1 MADALNRVFQNG
13 PSAWTGL
20 GRGQQMLLLVLGL
33 LLPVVVVVGSQWVSD
48 GQYVPLFAS
57 LSPEDG
63 GAIVAQLKASKTPYR
78 VGGNGDQILVPAD
91 RVSELRLRMAVQ
103 GLPLGGGVGFEVFDK
118 PALGVSDFAQR
129 LNYQRALQGEL
140 SRTIGQ
146 LREVARARV
155 HLVLPQPSLFSD
167 RERPASASV
176 FVKLQAGA
184 QLGREQVRGIVHLV
198 ASSVEG
204 LSAERVTVV
213 DTNGRVLSMGGGGAD
228 TSPLSPR
235 RLEIKTSVEEG
246 IERRIQSLLDLT
258 LGTGHA
264 VARVSAQIN
273 FDQVER
279 TEEKFDQNA
288 VPRQK
293 TRSTE
298 SSKGR
303 SATPMTPPAA
313 PEASAP
319 QANQAN
325 QTNQTN
331 QNAQSN
337 QNVTQNEGSRE
348 SESVTYEVGRIVA
361 RTLTSPGEIQRLSVS
376 VILSTP
382 TKVTQPADKD
392 KKEVRAPAP
401 RAAEELEKIRKV
413 VMGAVGFNESRGDQ
427 VTVVE
432 MPFDTSVLD
441 RERGMLDQPLPPVA
455 PRPWITMQTMGI
467 GVVAFLAMAA
477 ILWLVLRGFSRQR
490 AHDQMALSLERAEAM
505 APRAA
510 VAAAQAP
517 SLQMALP
524 AGPASLPGATRPGA
538 RHAAS
543 RASAPLVSEELME
556 QSRERDEIRE
566 KASGMANAEPDA
578 TAQLLRAW
586 LVKKRPQPVRVG
598 SQDGNN

>member
-1 MADALNRVFQNG
+1 MADALHRVLQNG

-20 GRGQQMLLLVLGL
+20 GRGQQVLLLVLGL

-91 RVSELRLRMAVQ
+91 RVAELRLRMAVQ

-140 SRTIGQ
+140 ARTIGQ

-176 FVKLQAGA
+176 FVKLQGSA
-184 QLGREQVRGIVHLV
+184 QLGREQIRGIVHLV

-213 DTNGRVLSMGGGGAD
+213 DTSGRVLSMGGAPD
-228 TSPLSPR
+228 ASPLSPR
-235 RLEIKTSVEEG
+235 RLEIKTAVEEG
-246 IERRIQSLLDLT
+246 VERRIQSLLDT
-258 LGTGHA
+258 ALGAGHA
-264 VARVSAQIN
+264 MARVSAQIN

-279 TEEKFDQNA
+279 TEEKYDQNA

-303 SATPMTPPAA
+303 SATPMTPAATPDANTPPATPA
-313 PEASAP
+313 
-319 QANQAN
+319 
-325 QTNQTN
+325 N
-331 QNAQSN
+331 QNAQN
-337 QNVTQNEGSRE
+337 AQNTQNVTQNEGSRE

-382 TKVTQPADKD
+382 TKVTQPAEKD

-401 RAAEELEKIRKV
+401 RAPEELEKIRKV

-427 VTVVE
+427 VSVVE
-432 MPFDTSVLD
+432 MPFDTSLLD
-441 RERGMLDQPLPPVA
+441 RERGLLDQAAPPA
-455 PRPWITMQTMGI
+455 PPRPVISMQNLVI
-467 GVVAFLAMAA
+467 GGVAFLAMAA
-477 ILWLVLRGFSRQR
+477 VLWLLLRTFSRQR
-490 AHDQMALSLERAEAM
+490 AHAQMALSLEHAEAM

-510 VAAAQAP
+510 VAAAPASSP
-517 SLQMALP
+517 QMALP
-524 AGPASLPGATRPGA
+524 ASHASLAGVTRPAA

-556 QSRERDEIRE
+556 QSREREDIRE
-566 KASGMANAEPDA
+566 KASSMANAEPDA

-586 LVKKRPQPVRVG
+586 LVKKRQQPVRVG